1 MSTTAFFINVD
12 PNNETITYMRQHLL
26 TGKQLR
32 EMFEKNDIEGLKK
45 VIPQRYFK
53 PLLTEWEKAN
63 GLLPSV
69 EQSDINGKQKE
80 KFDVVNQRVRI
91 PQELTGINT
100 EAQTMLQSPQLN
112 QMEYTHD
119 AITGSVNNG
128 DIIHRDNLHGDDT
141 NINRTVKQKRAQA
154 NTQTQAQ
161 MNDIDMR
168 KTDYLQTVRS
178 AVSLAP
184 KLTRETTIYKNRVP
198 TLYKNKYYD
207 QVVKNLYN
215 NQHDFNL

>member
-1 MSTTAFFINVD
+1 MSTTAFFISVD
-12 PNNETITYMRQHLL
+12 PNNETISYMRQHLL

-45 VIPQRYFK
+45 VVPQRYFK
-53 PLLTEWEKAN
+53 PLLAEWEKAH
-63 GLLPSV
+63 GRQPS
-69 EQSDINGKQKE
+69 EKSEAHGKQKE
-80 KFDVVNQRVRI
+80 GFDIVNQRVRI
-91 PQELTGINT
+91 PQELMGMQTT
-100 EAQTMLQSPQLN
+100 AQTILQSPQLN
-112 QMEYTHD
+112 QMEYTPD
-119 AITGSVNNG
+119 AVSGCVNNG
-128 DIIHRDNLHGDDT
+128 DIIHRDNNDEDT
-141 NINRTVKQKRAQA
+141 NINRMVRQRHAQA
-154 NTQTQAQ
+154 RTQTD
-161 MNDIDMR
+161 DINAR

-184 KLTRETTIYKNRVP
+184 KLTKETTIYKSRVP